1 MRKRRIAVL
10 TAIIFLASCASA
22 QTKVQRAREKDPK
35 YQYNLG
41 LLHLN
46 QSNVDE
52 ATKYFFKTLS
62 LDPKFYLAYNALGLA
77 YSMKGQLEDAV
88 KSYLRCLE
96 LNAQFTEARNN
107 LGTVYQEL
115 KQLDKAEVEFKTAL
129 RDLTYQ
135 KRDLPYFNLA
145 RLYYLQGRV
154 DEALENVDKAL
165 QIQPRLAMA
174 HNLRGLLYEKRN
186 ELVLAVASYEQAVK
200 TVPDDLLFSYN
211 LAVAY
216 FKTEDYARA
225 KELFL
230 KIQGKITDAETRDT
244 VARYLRLI
252 GDRGPAPGAERP

>member
-1 MRKRRIAVL
+1 MRVRKIVVL
-10 TAIIFLASCASA
+10 AALICLASCASA
-22 QTKVQRAREKDPK
+22 QTKIQRAREKDPK

-41 LLHLN
+41 LLYLN

-52 ATKYFFKTLS
+52 AMKYFFKTLS
-62 LDPKFYLAYNALGLA
+62 LDPKFYLAHNALGLS
-77 YSMKGQLEDAV
+77 YSMKGQLDDAV

-115 KQLDKAEVEFKTAL
+115 NQLDKAEVEFRAAL

-135 KRDLPYFNLA
+135 KRELPYFNLA
-145 RLYYLQGRV
+145 RLCYLQGRL
-154 DEALENVDKAL
+154 DEALENVDKSL

-174 HNLRGLLYEKRN
+174 HNLRGLVYEKRN

-200 TVPDDLLFSYN
+200 IVPDDLLFGYN

-216 FKTEDYARA
+216 FKTEDYTKS

-230 KIQGKITDAETRDT
+230 KIQGKITDAETRET

-252 GDRGPAPGAERP
+252 GDRGPAPVGVRP